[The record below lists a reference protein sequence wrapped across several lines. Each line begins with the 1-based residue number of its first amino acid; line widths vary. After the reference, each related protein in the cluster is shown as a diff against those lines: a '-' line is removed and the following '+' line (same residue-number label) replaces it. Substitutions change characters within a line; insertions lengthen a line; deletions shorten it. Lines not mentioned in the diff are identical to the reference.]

1 MDMLETGEENT
12 VFQKVAIIVA
22 LAFFMVLPVSTVLEA
37 FGIEFVTERVFAW
50 WWLLTA
56 LFCLAARKYYWVIA
70 ILVGTPIL
78 MVFCGMFLAEAIG
91 YYGKEF
97 FGLDLYPLW

>member
-1 MDMLETGEENT
+1 
-12 VFQKVAIIVA
+12 
-22 LAFFMVLPVSTVLEA
+22 MVLPVSTVLEA
-37 FGIEFVTERVFAW
+37 FGIEFV
-50 WWLLTA
+50 A
-56 LFCLAARKYYWVIA
+56 LFCLVARKYYWVIA